1 MPTNMLQTY
10 TVVGMKEDVDDKI
23 YRVSPEETPF
33 VSMIGRRSVDA
44 TNPEWLRDSLRAPAA
59 NAKVEGADATYA
71 AQAQPERLN
80 NRTQII
86 SDTLSVTGT
95 TDRVAK
101 YGRDKETARLKAKK
115 MVELKK
121 DIEWAAI
128 GNGAFVTGD
137 GSTARQMRGLFGWLE
152 TNNELAVAGT
162 PAAPVIASNTA
173 PVAGTLRALTEAVFK
188 SLILKVYN
196 SGGKAE
202 VFMVKPTH
210 KQVVSGF
217 TGNVTR
223 FNDVSSKAVR
233 LQTSFSVY
241 GHDFGETK
249 IVPNR
254 VMANGTSGT
263 HNGLANTGYLFDPE
277 QFELGV
283 LRPFQSS
290 PLAKVGDA
298 ENHLI
303 LTECTLIAKEE
314 KAAGAYRD
322 ITATGA

>member
-10 TVVGMKEDVDDKI
+10 TVVGIKEDVDDKI

-33 VSMIGRRSVDA
+33 ISSIGRRKVDA
-44 TNPEWLRDSLRAPAA
+44 TNPEWMRESLRAPAN
-59 NAKVEGADATYA
+59 NAKIEGLDATYA
-71 AQAQPERLN
+71 AQPQPERLS

-86 SDTLSVTGT
+86 SDTMSITGT
-95 TDRVAK
+95 TEAVAK
-101 YGRDKETARLKAKK
+101 YAREKENARLKARK

-128 GNGAFVTGD
+128 GNGAYVAGAAA
-137 GSTARQMRGLFGWLE
+137 TAREMRGLYGWVE
-152 TNNELAVAGT
+152 TNNEVIGT
-162 PAAPVIASNTA
+162 APVVSTNTA
-173 PVAGTLRALTEAVFK
+173 PVAGALRALTEALFK
-188 SLILKVYN
+188 SVILKVYN

-202 VFMVKPTH
+202 IFMVKPTH

-249 IVPNR
+249 VVPNR
-254 VMANGTSGT
+254 VMGQGVTATNP
-263 HNGLANTGYLFDPE
+263 GLANTGYVYDPE
-277 QFELGV
+277 QCELGV

-298 ENHLI
+298 DNTLI
-303 LTECTLIAKEE
+303 LTECTLIVKEE
-314 KAAGAYRD
+314 KALGAYRD
-322 ITATGA
+322 ITNTGA

>member
-10 TVVGMKEDVDDKI
+10 TVIGMKEDVDDKI

-33 VSMIGRRSVDA
+33 ISMIGRESVDA
-44 TNPEWLRDSLRAPAA
+44 TTPEWQRDALRAPAS
-59 NAKVEGADATYA
+59 NAAIEGADASYS
-71 AQAQPERLN
+71 AQTQPERLSN
-80 NRTQII
+80 KTQII
-86 SDTLSVTGT
+86 QDTLSVTGT

-101 YGRDKETARLKAKK
+101 YGREKESARLLAKK

-121 DIEWAAI
+121 DIEWSAI
-128 GNGAFVTGD
+128 ANGAFVAGAAA
-137 GSTARQMRGLFGWLE
+137 TARQMRGLFGWVA
-152 TNNELAVAGT
+152 TNNELGVAGS
-162 PAAPVIASNTA
+162 PAAPIISSNTA

-202 VFMVKPTH
+202 VAMCSPTH
-210 KQVVSGF
+210 KQVISAF

-223 FNDVSSKAVR
+223 FNDVASKAVR

-254 VMANGTSGT
+254 VMVTSGA
-263 HNGLANTGYLFDPE
+263 GLINTLYVLDAE
-277 QFELGV
+277 QCKLGV
-283 LRPFQSS
+283 LRPFQST

-298 ENHLI
+298 DNFQV
-303 LTECTLIAKEE
+303 LTEVTLKVNEE
-314 KAAGAYRD
+314 KALGAYRD
-322 ITATGA
+322 ITSTGA

>member
-1 MPTNMLQTY
+1 MPANTLQTY
-10 TVVGMKEDVDDKI
+10 TVIGMKEDVDDKI

-33 VSMIGRRSVDA
+33 ISMIGRESVDA
-44 TNPEWLRDSLRAPAA
+44 TTPEWQRDSLRTPGA
-59 NAKVEGADATYA
+59 NAAVEGADATYA
-71 AQAQPERLN
+71 VQTQPERLSN
-80 NRTQII
+80 KTQII
-86 SDTLSVTGT
+86 QDTLSVTGT

-101 YGRDKETARLKAKK
+101 YGRDKESARLKAKK

-121 DIEWAAI
+121 DVEWAAI
-128 GNGAFVTGD
+128 GNGAFVAGAAAV
-137 GSTARQMRGLFGWLE
+137 AREMRGLYGWVA

-162 PAAPVIASNTA
+162 PAAPIISSNTA

-210 KQVVSGF
+210 KQVVSTF

-223 FNDVSSKAVR
+223 MNDVSNKQVR

-254 VMANGTSGT
+254 VMGQGTSAT
-263 HNGLANTGYLFDPE
+263 HPGLANTGYLIDAE
-277 QFELGV
+277 QCKLGV
-283 LRPFQSS
+283 LRPFSS
-290 PLAKVGDA
+290 SELAKVGDA
-298 ENHLI
+298 QNFQI
-303 LTECTLIAKEE
+303 LTEVTLKVNEE
-314 KAAGAYRD
+314 KALGAYRD

>member
-10 TVVGMKEDVDDKI
+10 TVIGMKEDVDDKI

-33 VSMIGRRSVDA
+33 VSMIGRKSVDA
-44 TNPEWLRDSLRAPAA
+44 VTPEWQRDSLRSPAS
-59 NAKVEGADATYA
+59 NAAVEGADATYA
-71 AQAQPERLN
+71 AQTQPTRLSN
-80 NRTQII
+80 KTQII
-86 SDTLSVTGT
+86 QDTLSVTGT

-101 YGRDKETARLKAKK
+101 YGRDKESARLKAKK

-128 GNGAFVTGD
+128 SQGAFVTGD
-137 GSTARQMRGLFGWLE
+137 STTARQMRGLYGWVA
-152 TNNELAVAGT
+152 TNNELGVAGS
-162 PAAPVIASNTA
+162 PAAPIISSNTA
-173 PVAGTLRALTEAVFK
+173 PVAGTLRALTEALLK

-202 VFMVKPTH
+202 VLMVSPSH
-210 KQVVSGF
+210 KQVISGF

-223 FNDVSSKAVR
+223 FNDVATKNVR

-249 IVPNR
+249 VVPNR
-254 VMANGTSGT
+254 VMTGSGA
-263 HNGLANTGYLFDPE
+263 GLISTAYLIDAE
-277 QFELGV
+277 QCSLGV
-283 LRPFQSS
+283 LRPFSAT

-298 ENHLI
+298 DNFQI
-303 LTECTLIAKEE
+303 LTEVTLQVNEE
-314 KAAGAYRD
+314 KALGAIRD
-322 ITATGA
+322 LTATGA

>member
-10 TVVGMKEDVDDKI
+10 TVVGIKEDVDDKI
-23 YRVSPEETPF
+23 YRVDPEETPF
-33 VSMIGRRSVDA
+33 ISSIGRRKVENTS
-44 TNPEWLRDSLRAPAA
+44 PEWQRESLRAPAA
-59 NAKVEGADATYA
+59 NAKVEGLDATYS
-71 AQAQPERLN
+71 AQPQPERLS

-86 SDTLSVTGT
+86 SDTMSITGT
-95 TDRVAK
+95 TEAVSK
-101 YGRDKETARLKAKK
+101 YGRDKEVARLKANK

-121 DIEWAAI
+121 DVEWAAI
-128 GNGAFVTGD
+128 GNGAWVAGAAAV
-137 GSTARQMRGLFGWLE
+137 ARQMRGLYGWVA
-152 TNNELAVAGT
+152 TNNELGVAGT
-162 PAAPVIASNTA
+162 PAAPVIATNTA

-202 VFMVKPTH
+202 IFMVKPTH

-249 IVPNR
+249 VVPNR
-254 VMANGTSGT
+254 VMGQGVSATDP
-263 HNGLANTGYLFDPE
+263 GLANTGYVYDPA
-277 QFELGV
+277 QCQIGV
-283 LRPFQSS
+283 LRPFQATQ
-290 PLAKVGDA
+290 LAKVGDA

-303 LTECTLIAKEE
+303 LTECTLIVKEE
-314 KAAGAYRD
+314 KALGAYRD
-322 ITATGA
+322 ITNTGA

>member
-33 VSMIGRRSVDA
+33 ISMIGREPVDA
-44 TNPEWLRDSLRAPAA
+44 TTPEWQRESLRAPAS
-59 NAKVEGADATYA
+59 NAAIEGADATYA
-71 AQAQPERLN
+71 AQTQPERLSN
-80 NRTQII
+80 KTQII
-86 SDTLSVTGT
+86 RDTLSVTGT

-101 YGRDKETARLKAKK
+101 YGRKSETARLKAKK

-121 DIEWAAI
+121 DVEFAVI
-128 GNGAFVTGD
+128 GNGAFVAGAAA
-137 GSTARQMRGLFGWLE
+137 TARETRGLYGWIA
-152 TNNELAVAGT
+152 TNNEVVGS
-162 PAAPVIASNTA
+162 APVIATNTA
-173 PVAGTLRALTEAVFK
+173 PVAGALRALTEALFK
-188 SLILKVYN
+188 SIILKVYN

-202 VFMVKPTH
+202 VAMVSPNH
-210 KQVVSGF
+210 KQVISGF

-223 FNDVSSKAVR
+223 FNDVASKAVR

-254 VMANGTSGT
+254 VMSGSGA
-263 HNGLANTGYLFDPE
+263 GLINTLYVLDPE
-277 QFELGV
+277 QNKLGV

-290 PLAKVGDA
+290 ELAKVGDA

-303 LTECTLIAKEE
+303 LTEVALKVNEE
-314 KAAGAYRD
+314 KALGAIRD
-322 ITATGA
+322 LTATGL